1 MKEYFRTLLLF
12 VFLSLVFSSF
22 FGCSG
27 PGTSQNR
34 TGNGSTADG
43 PDSQAANPAAKNSS
57 EYPPIP
63 AAVANSDLRNVD
75 GSTFK
80 VGEKKGKVLLLNL
93 WATWC
98 GPCRSEM
105 PVLVKLQDQYR
116 ANGFEVIGLNADDEP
131 ADTINKFAAEMN
143 LNYTLAWPDPPVQS
157 SLFNISKFGGIP
169 QSFLIDRKGNLR
181 SVFAGAGP
189 AEIRKMAEQV
199 AKVVNED
206 AGPRET
212 AAVPAAPPENPG
224 QAPAGD
230 SKQK

>member
-1 MKEYFRTLLLF
+1 MF

-27 PGTSQNR
+27 SGTSQNQAVNDSTSAGSDR
-34 TGNGSTADG
+34 QPANSTA
-43 PDSQAANPAAKNSS
+43 KKSS

-63 AAVANSDLRNVD
+63 AAVANSDIRNLD

-80 VGEKKGKVLLLNL
+80 VADKKGKVLLLNL

-131 ADTINKFAAEMN
+131 ADTINKFAADLS
-143 LNYTLAWPDPPVQS
+143 LNYTLAWPEPSMQS
-157 SLFNISKFGGIP
+157 SLLNISKFPGIP
-169 QSFLIDRKGNLR
+169 QSFLIDRDGNLR

-189 AEIRKMAEQV
+189 AEIRKMAEEV
-199 AKVVNED
+199 AKVVNES
-206 AGPRET
+206 AGPGET

-230 SKQK
+230 SQQK

>member
-1 MKEYFRTLLLF
+1 MREYFRNLLLF

-27 PGTSQNR
+27 WGTSQNQPVDD
-34 TGNGSTADG
+34 STAAGSD
-43 PDSQAANPAAKNSS
+43 PQAANPAAKNSF

-63 AAVANSDLRNVD
+63 TAVANSDLRNLD

-80 VGEKKGKVLLLNL
+80 VADKKGKVLLLNL

-143 LNYTLAWPDPPVQS
+143 LNYTLAWPDPSVQS
-157 SLFNISKFGGIP
+157 SLLNISKFNGIP
-169 QSFLIDRKGNLR
+169 QSFLIDRDGKLR

-189 AEIRKMAEQV
+189 AEIRKMSEQV
-199 AKVVNED
+199 AKVINEN
-206 AGPRET
+206 AGPGET

-224 QAPAGD
+224 QPPAGD
-230 SKQK
+230 SKQR